1 MQLTLS
7 QKLKLAQVGKKLNS
21 EDIEL
26 KAIKKYGIKKYR
38 KDLADKFDVTESF
51 ISMAFN
57 RKAPSMLARI
67 KELVS

>member
-7 QKLKLAQVGKKLNS
+7 QKQKLVQIGKKLNA

-38 KDLADKFDVTESF
+38 KELADKFDVTESF

-57 RKAPSMLARI
+57 KKAPSMLAQI